1 MTITETLRVRE
12 PLTPA
17 EELIEQAHEAFEC
30 GNLTAARELL
40 NSALSL
46 CPDNP
51 ELAIAL
57 GHIKLQS
64 GGVDEAL
71 HEYLRA
77 VRLNPNL
84 AAAHAGCALAY
95 QWLGYA
101 SEADVAAERAL
112 SINPMESVALN
123 VRKRMQLD
131 AQSYEAAHET
141 CRQMFSQRLRG
152 WKQFTCE

>member
-1 MTITETLRVRE
+1 MTITEPLRIPE
-12 PLTPA
+12 PLTRA
-17 EELIEQAHEAFEC
+17 EELIEQAHDAFAG

-40 NSALSL
+40 NTALSL
-46 CPDNP
+46 CPENP

-71 HEYLRA
+71 HEYLKA

-101 SEADVAAERAL
+101 SEAEAASERAL

-131 AQSYEAAHET
+131 VQSFEAVHET
-141 CRQMFSQRLRG
+141 CRQIFSQQSRG